1 MSNFRAS
8 STLTGAGRRRPDLDL
23 QRSLISPL
31 LCLKIHPVTLLSGIS
46 LLQARVSP
54 FFTQTLPV
62 PIEASPIFLLR
73 DTTMARLSVSYTIF
87 LAVAVL
93 LSAYGAC
100 AEEFLLSSAVSNSI
114 VLLDSVTG
122 LERPF
127 IKATGLLDHPDS
139 MVFHPSTGRLLVST
153 GKTKATSKV
162 LQFDARTGE
171 YLGRFDDGT
180 FSFPM
185 YITPF
190 YHISLSLAPS
200 RPYERSTWGDAR
212 RRFSIRPEHHPLRA
226 L

>member
-1 MSNFRAS
+1 
-8 STLTGAGRRRPDLDL
+8 
-23 QRSLISPL
+23 
-31 LCLKIHPVTLLSGIS
+31 
-46 LLQARVSP
+46 
-54 FFTQTLPV
+54 
-62 PIEASPIFLLR
+62 
-73 DTTMARLSVSYTIF
+73 MARLPVSYTIF

-180 FSFPM
+180 LSFPM

-200 RPYERSTWGDAR
+200 RPYERSTWGMLADSSRFDQNITLCELYDQAAPHSHKFASFSNRLHLSAFPRPVDATT
-212 RRFSIRPEHHPLRA
+212 RA
-226 L
+226 HRAG